1 MKPIIGI
8 IGRVEE
14 VDDNVRIIVTDAIRR
29 MIIRYGG
36 IPILI
41 LPVQNIDYYHT
52 LGSDVLPMT
61 NKEKEMLNTQLA
73 LCDGLILPGGSRM
86 YEYDNYALEYAM
98 KKDIPILGICLG
110 MQIMWNY
117 SKKAKN
123 IKNDTSIQHYSDD
136 PFAHSIILLSS
147 SFLARICN
155 STKFYVNSKHNYH
168 IDEKEKSNYYKIVG
182 LSEDGLPEAIECS
195 MNRFNVG
202 VQWHPELL
210 SCDNIISKQ
219 IFTTFISYCTKHY
232 DD

>member
-61 NKEKEMLNTQLA
+61 NKEKEMLDTQLS

-86 YEYDNYALEYAM
+86 YEYDNYVLEYAM
-98 KKDIPILGICLG
+98 QKDIPILGICLG

-117 SKKAKN
+117 SKKSKN
-123 IKNDTSIQHYSDD
+123 IKNNTAIQHYSDND
-136 PFAHSIILLSS
+136 FAHSVTLLSS

-155 STKFYVNSKHNYH
+155 STKFIVNSKHYYH

-182 LSEDGLPEAIECS
+182 FSDDGLPEAIECS
-195 MNRFNVG
+195 ANRFNVG

-210 SCDNIISKQ
+210 SSDNVISKQ
-219 IFTTFISYCTKHY
+219 IFTTFISYCAKH
-232 DD
+232 